1 MRPHVN
7 RTVGVG
13 NNFTQADGS
22 FLELHNSITELPEFE
37 LPTDNITGVGNS
49 QIGCTKIRDSREIL
63 EIPKDS
69 MIGEIGRFWP
79 GRTRV
84 YEDSGELPTPEVS
97 GARPLRYYK
106 QQPSPYSI

>member
-37 LPTDNITGVGNS
+37 LPTDNIT
-49 QIGCTKIRDSREIL
+49 L
-63 EIPKDS
+63 
-69 MIGEIGRFWP
+69 
-79 GRTRV
+79 
-84 YEDSGELPTPEVS
+84 
-97 GARPLRYYK
+97 APLKSK
-106 QQPSPYSI
+106 Q